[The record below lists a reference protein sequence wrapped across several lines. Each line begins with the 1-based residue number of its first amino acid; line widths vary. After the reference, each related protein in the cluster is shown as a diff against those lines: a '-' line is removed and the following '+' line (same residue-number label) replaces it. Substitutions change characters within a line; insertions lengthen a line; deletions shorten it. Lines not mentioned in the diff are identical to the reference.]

1 MTQKLLPQNINAEI
15 SVLGAMLLDKIA
27 LHKARNLLRKQDF
40 YSEQNSIIFEAILQL
55 DDNNIEPDI
64 ITLSEKLTGKVGAHI
79 ISGLIS
85 DTATSANIEHYI
97 QIVKD
102 KAVARD
108 VIVLQTRTLD
118 LAYKT
123 DDIFGLLGKIRESSS
138 ELLQKGIT
146 NEAWDLGK
154 ESVKVL
160 ERISEKN
167 GKPAEFPTGLMML
180 DRIIRIKRGDVM
192 TIGAESSF
200 GKSSLALNIAMNQ
213 NKKVL
218 YCSTELSKEEII
230 ERMISMVGKINSN
243 KITLGNLNNIDWQS
257 ATSTIPIL
265 QKKDITIIDVSNLR
279 QVQEGII
286 KYSPDMVVIDYLQ
299 QLQAQDTI
307 GKSKAAIIGELSR
320 QVKQI
325 ARENKVPT
333 ILLSQLSRVGE
344 PKEPTLSRFKESG
357 DIENNSQICVMIWW
371 KWKSD
376 NSVDKNISKLI
387 VGKNFNG
394 ATGYCEVKWQPEYFK
409 YSNLED
415 NNVPDYET

>member
-1 MTQKLLPQNINAEI
+1 MTPKMLPQNLDAEI
-15 SVLGAMLLDKIA
+15 SVLGSMLLDKIA
-27 LHKARNLLRKQDF
+27 LHKSRNLLRKQDF
-40 YSEQNSIIFEAILQL
+40 YLEQNSIIFEAILQL
-55 DDNNIEPDI
+55 DDKADL
-64 ITLSEKLTGKVGAHI
+64 ITVSEKLTGKVGAHI

>member
-1 MTQKLLPQNINAEI
+1 MTPKMLPQNINAEI

>member
-1 MTQKLLPQNINAEI
+1 MTPKMLPQNLDAEI
-15 SVLGAMLLDKIA
+15 SVLGSMLLDKIA
-27 LHKARNLLRKQDF
+27 LHKSRNLLRKQDF
-40 YSEQNSIIFEAILQL
+40 YLEQNSIIFEAILQL

>member
-55 DDNNIEPDI
+55 DDKADL
-64 ITLSEKLTGKVGAHI
+64 ITVSEKLTGKVGAHI